1 LCTDLSFFHPENN
14 PPTTTMT
21 GGGTASPNVGPGGI
35 VIRQLPSDS
44 NFQAPKRVH
53 EYVAERFPRQFDD

>member
-1 LCTDLSFFHPENN
+1 
-14 PPTTTMT
+14 MT